1 MHSAHGWAEAPKWAR
16 LTTRGQAACTRQRIP
31 RPPLRARRGGH
42 PLQRTRRRRSVA
54 GGGEE
59 ALAEGD
65 HVADVRQVRV
75 GRREGRHDLA
85 VVRLD
90 LAGEGRDGARH
101 LGFRDEREEA
111 EHGEAAVVDLDVE
124 LLGLLLGGQLL
135 CEAERVEEVERHR
148 VRDLLEGG
156 EVARLAAAHVVL
168 GAVLLQHVRRLGP
181 ELEEAD
187 DEQDLEA
194 RALRRGVPD
203 GGRGEAV
210 EGGVVGQGGRERP
223 RPADPVLVDAISH
236 KSRHRN
242 AAVLHL
248 SMAEEPD
255 GGVVALVPK
264 VLVAELERVE
274 VAEHWVLRLREA
286 AEVLRHD
293 DGAGRRRGP
302 SDGRERGGRSE
313 RDGEH

>member
-1 MHSAHGWAEAPKWAR
+1 M
-16 LTTRGQAACTRQRIP
+16 TVC
-31 RPPLRARRGGH
+31 
-42 PLQRTRRRRSVA
+42 
-54 GGGEE
+54 
-59 ALAEGD
+59 
-65 HVADVRQVRV
+65 
-75 GRREGRHDLA
+75 
-85 VVRLD
+85 
-90 LAGEGRDGARH
+90 
-101 LGFRDEREEA
+101 
-111 EHGEAAVVDLDVE
+111 
-124 LLGLLLGGQLL
+124 
-135 CEAERVEEVERHR
+135 
-148 VRDLLEGG
+148 
-156 EVARLAAAHVVL
+156 
-168 GAVLLQHVRRLGP
+168 
-181 ELEEAD
+181 
-187 DEQDLEA
+187 
-194 RALRRGVPD
+194 LRRGVPD

-293 DGAGRRRGP
+293 DGAGRRL
-302 SDGRERGGRSE
+302 SDSGESDSLVAAVATVTVWDWCVPRAERRARTRRQE
-313 RDGEH
+313 